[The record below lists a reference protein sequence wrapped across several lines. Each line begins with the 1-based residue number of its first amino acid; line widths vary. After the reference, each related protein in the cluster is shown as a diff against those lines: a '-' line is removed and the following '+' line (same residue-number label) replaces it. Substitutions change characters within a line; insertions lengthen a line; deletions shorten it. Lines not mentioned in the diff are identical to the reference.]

1 MYLRYLIIYH
11 SIILN
16 TYCIVSRNLD
26 SNQSEESIV
35 LQSWIFYLMSI
46 ILTVIVIR
54 LLFAKEYLKN
64 VQSPYLLIKNCV

>member
-54 LLFAKEYLKN
+54 LLFAKEYLKKC
-64 VQSPYLLIKNCV
+64 SIALFID